1 MSVYRQ
7 TYDFI
12 EYADVAPRPVT
23 RI

>member
-12 EYADVAPRPVT
+12 EYADVVPRPVT